1 MNQGAV
7 PSFRS
12 KYCPPRYPM
21 PMATAISRPTAPV
34 VAAIAHI
41 FFASG
46 SMESWLAPKS
56 SEPTAD
62 GQEGHL
68 VVGFAQARRQGAHE
82 APQKVVGEIA
92 IDKQEIRDALFG
104 ENE

>member
-34 VAAIAHI
+34 EAAMPHI
-41 FFASG
+41 FLDSR
-46 SMESWLAPKS
+46 SILWLKA
-56 SEPTAD
+56 TAD
-62 GQEGHL
+62 GQKRHL
-68 VVGFAQARRQGAHE
+68 VVGLAQAGRKRAHE
-82 APQKVVGEIA
+82 APQKVVGQISVHEEQVG
-92 IDKQEIRDALFG
+92 DTFLGQHQ
-104 ENE
+104 